1 MSKEYFPPTVIGF
14 GIDPDYQID
23 IINELDFANAIY
35 GITQVAGLHKNSKA
49 FLFRGNVYF
58 LSLFVN

>member
-23 IINELDFANAIY
+23 IINELDFGNATY

-58 LSLFVN
+58 LSLLVN